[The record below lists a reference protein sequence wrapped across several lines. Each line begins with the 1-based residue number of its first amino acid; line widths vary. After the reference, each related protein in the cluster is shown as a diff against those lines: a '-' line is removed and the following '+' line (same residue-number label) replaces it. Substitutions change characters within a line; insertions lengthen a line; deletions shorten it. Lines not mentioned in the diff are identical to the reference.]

1 MKIPSGLSEDTKGVV
16 RRYQRGYQ
24 KIPKGLSE
32 DNKGVIR
39 RYQKGCQKIPK
50 GLSEDTKGVIRR
62 VTRSRKSKDRQL
74 NDQIER
80 RNGKHM
86 IDKAV

>member
-1 MKIPSGLSEDTKGVV
+1 MQKITKGLTEDTKGVI

-39 RYQKGCQKIPK
+39 RYQRGYQKITNYPF
-50 GLSEDTKGVIRR
+50 VIF
-62 VTRSRKSKDRQL
+62 
-74 NDQIER
+74 
-80 RNGKHM
+80 
-86 IDKAV
+86 